1 MTISKKNSY
10 NFGAF
15 FSQKPFAGI
24 LLAHG
29 PQN

>member
-1 MTISKKNSY
+1 MTVSEKNSD

-15 FSQKPFAGI
+15 FSQKPFART